1 MTVIPIVIGAFGT
14 ISGNAKARY
23 GRLNLPDTSNRGHV
37 CKLLYIY
44 TAWLS
49 IPVSINPFLT
59 PNSFVFYKE
68 IPCIV
73 F

>member
-23 GRLNLPDTSNRGHV
+23 GRLNLPDISNRGHV

-49 IPVSINPFLT
+49 IPVSINPFFDSKQFCFL
-59 PNSFVFYKE
+59 
-68 IPCIV
+68 
-73 F
+73 